1 MSKESAHPDAPSLE
15 FPLRHLSI
23 RVPWH
28 DAAWAGLV
36 CKAPSLNAACVK
48 LKGIAERKNEK
59 RLDAIAGRRL
69 HDLPEDQ
76 WPPCVDERGAFMAP
90 FETIQIRKHALAAKS
105 PKHYG
110 HFKPTPQRFPAF
122 SAGVVPF
129 RWMMRENMEGYAENL
144 ELEVDR
150 NREPDLGYESNWVH
164 EAENQTALLNGF
176 AGHLR
181 PTDSLYLAYA
191 KHVPFFESTGR
202 ILMGVGRIT
211 QIGELI
217 EYQYSGTGM
226 RGMVWERPI
235 QHSIRPKSEDGFL
248 FPYFKLFE
256 AAQQDP
262 SLNLEDFTPQ
272 VSDDH
277 WDEFSYGSELVSHDG
292 AISAL
297 LELDRRLSSVES
309 GLGISTASE
318 REWISTEL
326 VRLWTV
332 RGPSPGLGAVLNA
345 FGLSRGIFVAHA
357 LQEIAGVNADPWPI
371 VEALFSNSPPKLPGH
386 LLKDV
391 KELIPVWAGL
401 AKQRRR
407 YLRLLSRFEMS
418 ADQARAYY
426 EEGSRLEE
434 GWDVTDRDAI
444 GNPYRLFEAT
454 RRHPL
459 GLRLASIDRGIF
471 PDDTVRLKHP
481 LESPSQLESGL
492 DQRRLRAF
500 AVQALERA
508 ADTGHTLLP
517 QNEAVEAM
525 SSLAVK
531 PGLPLTGDILGT
543 AARSMSPEVI
553 ALDEDGVIQIQ
564 LARYR
569 DIGNSVRKQVEG
581 RLSGK
586 RNNVTADW
594 QSLVNQKFGPISDDD
609 EQNARSEKVAA
620 LKELAESRFALLA
633 GPAGAGK
640 TSLLAILCSQPAI
653 QSDSVLMLAP
663 TGKARVRLQELAG
676 QGHAKAYTIAQFL
689 NEYGRYNV
697 VTSEYCISDR
707 PKASGFGTVIVDEAS
722 MLTED
727 MTGALFDA
735 LQGVKRF
742 IFVGDPAQLPPI
754 GAGRPFVDLISK
766 LRPDNYESVFPR
778 VAPGYAELTIER
790 RQIGADRPD
799 LRFARWFGNGAPAPG
814 DDDLFVADF
823 STDSKISFVEW
834 KDADDFQHQ
843 IVRVLQSE
851 LQLSDPTDVRTFNRK
866 LGATSKGDYDY
877 FNATRENSPGSV
889 KAVEAWQIL
898 SPLRGLPFGVA
909 SINRQIHERF
919 RAKTMEFASLRLRSI
934 PKPIGAERI
943 VYGDKVINLRNH
955 RRGGKRVWPKEGA
968 LGYLANGEIGIATG
982 QFKLKSNPGI
992 LHVEFSSQPGF
1003 TYSFSGKDFT
1013 EEGDPALE
1021 LAYALTVHK
1030 AQGSQF
1036 KLVIIIVP
1044 EGHPI
1049 LSRELLYTALT
1060 RHQDRVVVLHQGPR
1074 TQLKQLAAPYES
1086 ETARRMTNLMQS
1098 CKMVEVQL
1106 ANRSVFLQAGL
1117 IHRTSTGIAV
1127 RSKSELIIAEALSR
1141 AGVAFEYERP
1151 LMLSGKTRY
1160 PDFTIQD
1167 DISGKTVYWEHLGM
1181 LERAD
1186 YRSGWEKKL
1195 AWYQANQVLP
1205 AKDGGGANGTLI
1217 ITTDSTKSGFNISEI
1232 EKIIQREL

>member
-1 MSKESAHPDAPSLE
+1 MPRKTMQVNPSKLE
-15 FPLRHLSI
+15 FPLRHLSV

-36 CKAPSLNAACVK
+36 CKAPSQNAACVK
-48 LKGIAERKNEK
+48 LKGIAARKNEA
-59 RLDAIAGRRL
+59 RLDALAGKSL
-69 HDLPEDQ
+69 NDIPEDQ

-90 FETIQIRKHALAAKS
+90 FETIQIRRHALAAKS

-110 HFKPTPQRFPAF
+110 HFRPTPQRFPAF

-129 RWMMRENMEGYAENL
+129 RWMMRENMDMYAENL
-144 ELEVDR
+144 ELDVDR
-150 NREPDLGYESNWVH
+150 NREPDLGYASNWVH
-164 EAENQTALLNGF
+164 EAENQTALLDGF
-176 AGHLR
+176 AEHLR
-181 PTDSLYLAYA
+181 PTDSLYLVYA
-191 KHVPFFESTGR
+191 KHVPFFEGTGR
-202 ILMGVGRIT
+202 ILVGAGRIT
-211 QIGELI
+211 QIGELV

-235 QHSIRPKSEDGFL
+235 QHSIRTKADDGFL
-248 FPYFKLFE
+248 FPYFKLIE

-262 SLNLEDFTPQ
+262 SLNIEDFTPQ

-297 LELDRRLSSVES
+297 LELDGRLSRVES
-309 GLGISTASE
+309 TLGISTKSE

-326 VRLWTV
+326 IRLWTV

-345 FGLSRGIFVAHA
+345 FGLTRGIFLAHA
-357 LQEIAGVNADPWPI
+357 LQEIAGVNSDPWPI
-371 VEALFSNSPPKLPGH
+371 VESMFSKSPPKLPGA
-386 LLKDV
+386 LIKDV
-391 KELIPVWAGL
+391 KELVPVWTNL
-401 AKQRRR
+401 AEKRRK
-407 YLRLLSRFEMS
+407 YLRLLSRFELS
-418 ADQARAYY
+418 ADQAKAYY

-434 GWDVTDRDAI
+434 GWTVTDRDAI
-444 GNPYRLFEAT
+444 VNPYRLFEAT

-459 GLRLASIDRGIF
+459 GLRLSSIDRGIF

-500 AVQALERA
+500 AIQALENA
-508 ADTGHTLLP
+508 AKTGHTLLP
-517 QNEAVEAM
+517 QNAAVEAM
-525 SSLAVK
+525 SALAVK
-531 PGLPLTGDILGT
+531 PGLPVTGDILAAT
-543 AARSMSPEVI
+543 AQKMAPEVV
-553 ALDEDGVIQIQ
+553 ALDEGDGIQIQ

-569 DIGNSVRKQVEG
+569 DIGAEVRKQVEG

-586 RNNVTADW
+586 RNSSSADW
-594 QSLVNQKFGPISDDD
+594 QSLVDQKFGGVSDDD
-609 EQNARSEKVAA
+609 ERNARSEKAAA
-620 LKELAESRFALLA
+620 LKELAESRFTLLA

-653 QSDSVLMLAP
+653 QLDNVLMLAP

-676 QGHAKAYTIAQFL
+676 QGHAKAFTLAQFL
-689 NEYGRYNV
+689 NEYGRYDV
-697 VTSEYCISDR
+697 VTSEYRTSDR

-727 MTGALFDA
+727 MVGALFDA

-754 GAGRPFVDLISK
+754 GAGRPFVDLINK
-766 LRPDNYESVFPR
+766 LRPDNYESIFPR

-799 LRFARWFGNGAPAPG
+799 LRFARWFGSGAPAPG
-814 DDDLFVADF
+814 DDDLFVAHFGDQ
-823 STDSKISFVEW
+823 SKISFAEW
-834 KDADDFQHQ
+834 KDADDFQRQ
-843 IVRVLQSE
+843 IIKVLETE
-851 LQLSDPTDVRTFNRK
+851 LELSDQNDIRTFNLK
-866 LGATSKGDYDY
+866 LGATSKGDHDY
-877 FNATRENSPGSV
+877 FNATRGSTPGAVTS
-889 KAVEAWQIL
+889 VEAWQIL

-919 RAKTMEFASLRLRSI
+919 RAKTIEFAGLRLRSI

-943 VYGDKVINLRNH
+943 VYGDKVINLKNH
-955 RRGGKRVWPKEGA
+955 RRGGKKVWPAEGA

-1003 TYSFSGKDFT
+1003 TYSFYGNDFT

-1036 KLVIIIVP
+1036 KLVIIVVP

-1074 TQLKQLAAPYES
+1074 TRLQQLAAPYES
-1086 ETARRMTNLMQS
+1086 ETARRMTNLVQS
-1098 CKMVEVQL
+1098 CKMLEVQL
-1106 ANRSVFLQAGL
+1106 ANRSIFLQEGL

-1141 AGVAFEYERP
+1141 AGVSFEYERP
-1151 LMLSGKTRY
+1151 LTLSGKTRY
-1160 PDFTIQD
+1160 PDFTIQN

-1186 YRSGWEKKL
+1186 YRAGWDKKL
-1195 AWYQANQVLP
+1195 SWYRSNQVLP
-1205 AKDGGGANGTLI
+1205 ADEGGGHNGTLI
-1217 ITTDSTKSGFNISEI
+1217 VTTDSSKRGLNVSEI
-1232 EKIIQREL
+1232 DAIIKRGL